1 MDEEEENIISIDNYS
16 INLNERIKNHGLIN
30 DYLALNNKDNKKYIC
45 KQILKEKKKKNEQE
59 NSINVHSKINHK
71 NIVKFYDFYQDENYY
86 YILLEYIEG
95 TTLSK
100 IIQDNSYD
108 ENEIFIIVE
117 QILNAL
123 LYLYDSNI
131 IIKDLSLRN
140 IFIREK
146 NVEND
151 KTKIILCNL
160 DNKGLL
166 SNLSNF
172 PIEEYYNKIVFKLGI
187 IICKLIDKE
196 FFYFLRKNKLDK
208 SEENEKLLSKC
219 INNKIIN
226 NYIISGDIKEL
237 LNKMILVERGKRI
250 HIKKIKEEKWFR
262 FKKNNESNKNDK
274 NYENI
279 KNNDNTKEKNKESV
293 NNESFSSNTSEIK
306 ENIKNKKLNVVE
318 ETIITDEGYLELYKK
333 EKELLLGL
341 INHYDKEQIIKSIKK
356 AKDYSEYVKPINN
369 SISDCSQSETTERT
383 NDKSEKT
390 LSRIERK
397 KRYIE
402 KNKEN
407 RNFWD
412 IFICK

>member
-1 MDEEEENIISIDNYS
+1 MDEEENIISIDDYS
-16 INLNERIKNHGLIN
+16 INLEERIKNHGLIN
-30 DYLALNNKDNKKYIC
+30 DYLAINNKDNKKYIC
-45 KQILKEKKKKNEQE
+45 KKVLKEKKKKNELE
-59 NSINVHSKINHK
+59 NSIIVHSKINHE
-71 NIVKFYDFYQDENYY
+71 NIVKFYDFYQDDNYY

-100 IIQDNSYD
+100 IIQDISYD

-146 NVEND
+146 NVGSD

-196 FFYFLRKNKLDK
+196 IFSFLRKNKMDK
-208 SEENEKLLSKC
+208 NEENEKLLSKW
-219 INNKIIN
+219 INNKIFN
-226 NYIISGDIKEL
+226 KDGISGDIKEL
-237 LNKMILVERGKRI
+237 LNKMLSVEIGKRI
-250 HIKKIKEEKWFR
+250 HIKKIKEKKWFR
-262 FKKNNESNKNDK
+262 FKKNNESNENDK
-274 NYENI
+274 NYENS
-279 KNNDNTKEKNKESV
+279 KHNDNTKEKNKESAS
-293 NNESFSSNTSEIK
+293 NESFSSNGSEIK
-306 ENIKNKKLNVVE
+306 ENIKNKKLKVVE

-369 SISDCSQSETTERT
+369 SISNYSQSETTERT

-407 RNFWD
+407 RNFWN

>member
-1 MDEEEENIISIDNYS
+1 
-16 INLNERIKNHGLIN
+16 
-30 DYLALNNKDNKKYIC
+30 
-45 KQILKEKKKKNEQE
+45 
-59 NSINVHSKINHK
+59 
-71 NIVKFYDFYQDENYY
+71 
-86 YILLEYIEG
+86 
-95 TTLSK
+95 
-100 IIQDNSYD
+100 
-108 ENEIFIIVE
+108 
-117 QILNAL
+117 LNAL

-146 NVEND
+146 NVGSD

-196 FFYFLRKNKLDK
+196 IFSFLRKNKMDK
-208 SEENEKLLSKC
+208 NEENEKLLSKW
-219 INNKIIN
+219 INNKIFN
-226 NYIISGDIKEL
+226 KDGISGDIKEL
-237 LNKMILVERGKRI
+237 LNKMLSVEIGKRI
-250 HIKKIKEEKWFR
+250 HIKKIKEKKWFR
-262 FKKNNESNKNDK
+262 FKKNNESNENDK
-274 NYENI
+274 NYENS
-279 KNNDNTKEKNKESV
+279 KHNDNTKEKNKESA
-293 NNESFSSNTSEIK
+293 NNESFSSNGSEIK
-306 ENIKNKKLNVVE
+306 ENIKNKKLKVVE

-341 INHYDKEQIIKSIKK
+341 INHYDKEQINKSIKK

-369 SISDCSQSETTERT
+369 SISNYSQSETTERT

-407 RNFWD
+407 RNFWN

>member
-1 MDEEEENIISIDNYS
+1 MDEEENIISIDDYS
-16 INLNERIKNHGLIN
+16 INLEERIKNHGLIN
-30 DYLALNNKDNKKYIC
+30 DYLAINNKDNKKYIC
-45 KQILKEKKKKNEQE
+45 KKVLKEKKKKNELE
-59 NSINVHSKINHK
+59 NSIIVHSKINHE
-71 NIVKFYDFYQDENYY
+71 NIVKFYDFYQDDNYY

-100 IIQDNSYD
+100 IIQDISYD

-146 NVEND
+146 NVGSD

-196 FFYFLRKNKLDK
+196 IFSFLRKNKMDK
-208 SEENEKLLSKC
+208 NEENEKLLSKW
-219 INNKIIN
+219 INNKIFN
-226 NYIISGDIKEL
+226 KDGISGDIKEL
-237 LNKMILVERGKRI
+237 LNKMLSVEIGKRI
-250 HIKKIKEEKWFR
+250 HIKKIKEKKWFR
-262 FKKNNESNKNDK
+262 FKKNNESNENDK
-274 NYENI
+274 NYENS
-279 KNNDNTKEKNKESV
+279 KHNDNTKEKNKESA
-293 NNESFSSNTSEIK
+293 NNESFSSNGSEIK
-306 ENIKNKKLNVVE
+306 ENIKNKKLKVVE

-369 SISDCSQSETTERT
+369 SISNYSQSETTERT

-407 RNFWD
+407 RNFWN

>member
-1 MDEEEENIISIDNYS
+1 MDEEENIISIDDYS
-16 INLNERIKNHGLIN
+16 INLEERIKNHGLIN
-30 DYLALNNKDNKKYIC
+30 DYLAINNKDNKKYIC
-45 KQILKEKKKKNEQE
+45 KKVLKEKKKKNELE
-59 NSINVHSKINHK
+59 NSIIVHSKINHE
-71 NIVKFYDFYQDENYY
+71 NIVKFYDFYQDDNYY

-100 IIQDNSYD
+100 IIQDISYD

-146 NVEND
+146 NVGSD

-196 FFYFLRKNKLDK
+196 IFSFLRKNKMDK
-208 SEENEKLLSKC
+208 NEENEKLLSKW
-219 INNKIIN
+219 INNKIFN
-226 NYIISGDIKEL
+226 KDGISGDIKEL
-237 LNKMILVERGKRI
+237 LNKMLSVEIGKRI
-250 HIKKIKEEKWFR
+250 HIKKIKEKKWFR
-262 FKKNNESNKNDK
+262 FKKNNESNENDK
-274 NYENI
+274 NYENS
-279 KNNDNTKEKNKESV
+279 KHNDNTKEKNKESV
-293 NNESFSSNTSEIK
+293 NNESFSSSGSEIK
-306 ENIKNKKLNVVE
+306 ENIKNKKLKVVE

-369 SISDCSQSETTERT
+369 SISNYSQSETTERT

-407 RNFWD
+407 RNFWN

>member
-1 MDEEEENIISIDNYS
+1 MDEEENIISIDDYS
-16 INLNERIKNHGLIN
+16 INLEERIKNHGLIN
-30 DYLALNNKDNKKYIC
+30 DYLAINNKDNKKYIC
-45 KQILKEKKKKNEQE
+45 KKVLKEKKKKNELE
-59 NSINVHSKINHK
+59 NSIIVHSKINHE
-71 NIVKFYDFYQDENYY
+71 NIVKFYDFYQDDNYY

-100 IIQDNSYD
+100 IIQDISYD

-146 NVEND
+146 NVGSD

-196 FFYFLRKNKLDK
+196 IFSFLRKNKMDK
-208 SEENEKLLSKC
+208 NEENEKLLSKW
-219 INNKIIN
+219 INNKIFN
-226 NYIISGDIKEL
+226 KDGISGDIKEL
-237 LNKMILVERGKRI
+237 LNKMLSVEIGKRI
-250 HIKKIKEEKWFR
+250 HIKKIKEKKWFR
-262 FKKNNESNKNDK
+262 FKKNNESN
-274 NYENI
+274 ENS
-279 KNNDNTKEKNKESV
+279 KHNDNTKEKNKECV
-293 NNESFSSNTSEIK
+293 NNESFSSSGSEIK
-306 ENIKNKKLNVVE
+306 ENIKNKKLKVVE

-356 AKDYSEYVKPINN
+356 AKDYSEYVKPIISNN
-369 SISDCSQSETTERT
+369 NLISNYSQSETTERT

-407 RNFWD
+407 RNFWN